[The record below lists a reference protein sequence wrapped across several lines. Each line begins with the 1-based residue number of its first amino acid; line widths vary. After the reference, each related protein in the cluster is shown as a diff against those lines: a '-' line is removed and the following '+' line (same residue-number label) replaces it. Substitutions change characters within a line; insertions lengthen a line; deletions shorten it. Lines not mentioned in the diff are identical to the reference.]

1 MENYENAQ
9 GSVSVPKKDAKKYFI
24 KIGLAVLLLPLV
36 TNVLQ
41 YAVAFLVAAFAPD
54 IYGAWWFSWLLS
66 TVPLYCVA
74 FPLFVRVL
82 PKPEESI
89 GEKRKFGAGKL
100 TVACII
106 AISAMYVFNIVGVSF
121 VDLINNISNG
131 RLGNTDA
138 LTTMVN
144 ESPMWITLAI
154 VCLVGPIMEEIIF
167 RKVLIDRIVPFGEL
181 RACLVSALVFGL
193 FHGNFLQFFYAAA
206 IGFIFSYVYV
216 KTRNI
221 FYSIGMHIGLNV
233 LGSVVVPNLLSGENL
248 AVLERIA
255 ADPASMTNADAIT
268 LLLVMGTEIIGGG
281 LIIAGIVLFFVFLR
295 KIKFDAPKYEVEGG
309 NATKMLFLNSA
320 MIASMLI
327 MAVNFVLSL
336 L

>member
-1 MENYENAQ
+1 
-9 GSVSVPKKDAKKYFI
+9 
-24 KIGLAVLLLPLV
+24 
-36 TNVLQ
+36 
-41 YAVAFLVAAFAPD
+41 
-54 IYGAWWFSWLLS
+54 
-66 TVPLYCVA
+66 
-74 FPLFVRVL
+74 L